1 MNLTV
6 ILGKKG
12 SGKMTKAGQIVKNGI
27 VQIVYP
33 PYDNFRTFKEVIQSG
48 AEFMVIDSFTEIS
61 DLKLLKEM
69 TKESKI
75 KIIVTSST
83 ITRKE
88 LEKLDFKKKIIDLDS
103 EKVEFVSAT
112 LENGT
117 KIKAKK
123 EKAKNQ

>member
-1 MNLTV
+1 
-6 ILGKKG
+6 
-12 SGKMTKAGQIVKNGI
+12 MTKAGQIVKNGI

-123 EKAKNQ
+123 EKAENQ